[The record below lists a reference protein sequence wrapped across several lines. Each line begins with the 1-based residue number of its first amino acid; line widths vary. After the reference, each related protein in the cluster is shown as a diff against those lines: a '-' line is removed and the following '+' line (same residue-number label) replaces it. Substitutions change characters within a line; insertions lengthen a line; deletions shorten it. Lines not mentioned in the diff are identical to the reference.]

1 MQQFIKE
8 IARGKRGS
16 TDLTYEQAKEAA
28 RLIASGEAT
37 DAQIAA
43 FFIAERIKTE
53 NADEL
58 LGFVHAFRE
67 KTKEI
72 PLSQPLKDKSI
83 DFASPYAGRNSFFA
97 TIPVSILLA
106 ERGVPAFLHCTEALP
121 PKFGTTIED
130 VLHSLQ
136 IPQAQTIENIS
147 HAFETLKI
155 GFVNAETISYPLS
168 RIKKIRHEIGVRT
181 LINTVEKLLNLS
193 NASSLMMGA
202 FHRTAIN
209 KIVPIFA
216 SLPFKHVYVV
226 QGIEGS
232 EDVPVHRSS
241 FVFTISEGEME
252 SFIVNPKEY
261 GLFVEEEHFEKKIS
275 VEKQAEY
282 VTRILEGESSSE
294 LTYVYN
300 QVVLNAG
307 LRYYLFGYEA
317 SIEKGVDY
325 AKRQLAE
332 GLGWKHLQKWKT
344 QAISEE

>member
-1 MQQFIKE
+1 MYKYSVKKEVYDMQQFIKE

-28 RLIASGEAT
+28 RLIASGQAT

-97 TIPVSILLA
+97 T
-106 ERGVPAFLHCTEALP
+106 
-121 PKFGTTIED
+121 
-130 VLHSLQ
+130 
-136 IPQAQTIENIS
+136 
-147 HAFETLKI
+147 
-155 GFVNAETISYPLS
+155 
-168 RIKKIRHEIGVRT
+168 
-181 LINTVEKLLNLS
+181 
-193 NASSLMMGA
+193 
-202 FHRTAIN
+202 IN